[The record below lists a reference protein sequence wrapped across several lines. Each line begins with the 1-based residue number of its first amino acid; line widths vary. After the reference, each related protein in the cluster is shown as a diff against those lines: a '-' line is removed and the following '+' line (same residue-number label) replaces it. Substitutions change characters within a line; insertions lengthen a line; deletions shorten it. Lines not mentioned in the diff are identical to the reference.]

1 MPSHSHSAPSD
12 VIPDLTPDERAA
24 AWRLFPLSDFSY
36 ERRNGDTRLEDYEEW
51 LQHRIEA
58 SSNGNTPCFVL
69 DRQKHAIFP
78 DDTVV
83 VKTDASP
90 EDGEPFDVIAITP
103 EGRVCVQQ
111 GEGVEIYDAVDVLLL
126 DLPSAED

>member
-1 MPSHSHSAPSD
+1 MAHSQSAPD
-12 VIPDLTPDERAA
+12 VIPALTPDERAA
-24 AWRLFPLSDFSY
+24 AGRRFPLSDFSY
-36 ERRNGDTRLEDYEEW
+36 ERCNGDTRLEDYEEW

-58 SSNGNTPCFVL
+58 SSNGNTPFFVL

-90 EDGEPFDVIAITP
+90 EDGEPFDVLDITS
-103 EGRVCVQQ
+103 EGRIRVQQ
-111 GEGVEIYDAVDVLLL
+111 GEGVEIYDAAEALLL
-126 DLPSAED
+126 DPPSAEE